1 MPLSIISNDI
11 PPRLWVALVRIGWF
25 GHAFVALSAFLS
37 LIPISPGSY
46 QRGLIVAL
54 AMAMPL
60 LIYGVVIA
68 AVTAMTW
75 ARHTKSERLRL
86 LSVLFLI
93 PVSYGVFAL
102 ISWGLFPNG

>member
-1 MPLSIISNDI
+1 MPRSIINHDI
-11 PPRLWVALVRIGWF
+11 PPRFWVALVRIGWF

-37 LIPISPGSY
+37 LIPSSQGSY
-46 QRGLIVAL
+46 PRGLIVAL

-60 LIYGVVIA
+60 LIYGVAIA
-68 AVTAMTW
+68 AVTAITW

-86 LSVLFLI
+86 FSVLFLI
-93 PVSYGVFAL
+93 PLSYGAFLL